1 MQTLYCGNAVHDQLV
16 QVTRTSLRL
25 VRADTG
31 ALLKEWFPP
40 TGLAI
45 DVAAGT
51 SSQAVLA
58 AGDGNLVYLEIGDGC
73 LTERG
78 HLKIDDQIACL
89 DLSPIGAGPCAI
101 PLGCEARVCN
111 LAAP

>member
-1 MQTLYCGNAVHDQLV
+1 MRTPQTLYCGNAVHDQLV

-51 SSQAVLA
+51 ASQAVLA
-58 AGDGNLVYLEIGDGC
+58 AGDGNLVYLEIGEGC

-89 DLSPIGAGPCAI
+89 DLSPIGAGTR
-101 PLGCEARVCN
+101 PLLIGYTSCTCIR
-111 LAAP
+111 